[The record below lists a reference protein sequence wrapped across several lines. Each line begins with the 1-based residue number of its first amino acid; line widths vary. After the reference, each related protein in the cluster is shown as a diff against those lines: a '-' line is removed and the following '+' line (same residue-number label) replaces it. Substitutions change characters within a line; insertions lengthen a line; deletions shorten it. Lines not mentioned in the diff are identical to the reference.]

1 MEELYNTR
9 LKKMYTTV
17 NNFMIFTESFCCP
30 FYQKALAKS
39 SGIVD
44 NTGKGMRLSI
54 TWA

>member
-17 NNFMIFTESFCCP
+17 NNFMIFTEFFCCP